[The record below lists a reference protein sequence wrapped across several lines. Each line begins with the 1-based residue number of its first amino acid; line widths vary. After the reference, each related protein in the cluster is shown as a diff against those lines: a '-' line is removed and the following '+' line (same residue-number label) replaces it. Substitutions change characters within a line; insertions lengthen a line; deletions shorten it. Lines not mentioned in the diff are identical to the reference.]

1 MKVSWNQIDRAGW
14 QTFHTQH
21 SGSLQQAW
29 AYGEAMRTLG
39 VKVHRA
45 HIEVDGAV
53 RGLAQFICRRV
64 AGYLSLASC
73 TRGPV
78 WAPSLTGTERQVA
91 YRELQRSVP
100 VRPLRIALLSPNT
113 GAQELQAQEMARL
126 HRVMTGYS
134 TVLCDLRR
142 STAALRADLDGK
154 WRNRLA
160 KAEAELSLRVQVQAD
175 RQACEQLLRREGEQR
190 MSRGFHGLPTE
201 LVGAYIDAHD
211 KPSQAY
217 VMSTARQGKELAGAM
232 LFLFHGRCA
241 TYHMGWS
248 SDEGRRLN
256 VHNLLLWRAIEHL
269 QGQGFEQLDL
279 GGVNTHEL
287 PGISRFKLG
296 TGGQVLT
303 LAGTFF

>member
-1 MKVSWNQIDRAGW
+1 MKVIWNQMDRADW
-14 QTFHTQH
+14 QAFHAEH
-21 SGSLQQAW
+21 GGSLQQAW
-29 AYGEAMRTLG
+29 AYGEAMRSLG
-39 VKVHRA
+39 VQVHRA
-45 HIEVDGAV
+45 HLETDGGV
-53 RGLAQFICRRV
+53 LGLAQFICRRV

-78 WAPSLTGTERQVA
+78 WSLEASSAQREKA
-91 YRELQRSVP
+91 YRALQTSVP
-100 VRPLRIALLSPNT
+100 VRPLRIALLSPN
-113 GAQELQAQEMARL
+113 AQAQALQTGELARL
-126 HRVMTGYS
+126 FRVMTGYS

-142 STAALRADLDGK
+142 GTAYLRAGLDGK

-160 KAEAELSLRVQVQAD
+160 KAETDGSLRVQVQAD

-211 KPSQAY
+211 KRSQAY
-217 VMSTARQGKELAGAM
+217 VMSTTRQGKELVGAM
-232 LFLFHGRCA
+232 LFLFHGRGA

-269 QGQGFEQLDL
+269 QSQGFEQLDL
-279 GGVNTHEL
+279 GGVNTHDL

-303 LAGTFF
+303 LAGTYF